1 MHIAGGMLEVEGGS
15 IYYETAGEG
24 IAIVFNHAGF
34 VDSRMWDAQ
43 WAFFAENYRV
53 VRFDMRG
60 YGRSSPIINPISHRD
75 DLARVLK
82 HLGIERAVLIG
93 CSMGGEIAL
102 DFALEHPDIPLA
114 LVLASSTPTAFEM
127 QGEPPRYLM
136 EMIRAAQNGELDK
149 TSELQLRVWVDGM
162 YREPDQVDAD
172 VRAQAGEMN
181 RIFVERGTFFADM
194 QPLNPLDPPAVGR
207 LAEVQIPALIVDGA
221 LDHPEILRAGDV
233 MVAGMP
239 DAQKVVLPDSAH
251 VPNMEQPALFNRAVQ
266 AFLERVGMG

>member
-1 MHIAGGMLEVEGGS
+1 MQTNSGTIDVEGGS

-24 IAIVFNHAGF
+24 RAIVFNHAGF
-34 VDSRMWDAQ
+34 VDSRMWDTQ

-60 YGRSSPIINPISHRD
+60 YGKSSPIENPISHRD
-75 DLARVLK
+75 DLARVLA
-82 HLGIERAVLIG
+82 HLQIERAVLVG

-102 DFALEHPDIPLA
+102 DFALEHPDFPLA
-114 LVLASSTPTAFEM
+114 LVLVSSIPTAFEM

-136 EMIRAAQNGELDK
+136 EMIQAAQNGELNK
-149 TSELQLRVWVDGM
+149 TSELQLRIWVDGM

-172 VRAQAGEMN
+172 VRQQVGEMN

-194 QPLNPLDPPAVGR
+194 QPLNPLDPPAATR
-207 LAEVQIPALIVDGA
+207 LSEINVPTLIIDGA

-233 MVAGMP
+233 MAVEMP
-239 DAQKVVLPDSAH
+239 GAQKVVLPDSAH
-251 VPNMEQPALFNRAVQ
+251 MPNMEHPDLFNRAVQ
-266 AFLERVGMG
+266 AFLERVGMF